1 MPSTSAADVYSPR
14 EIARAAG
21 IAEQEVTAALGGAGA
36 ERFVSHAEAVRVG
49 RALVASRGSAARPLV
64 PSGTPPAADGEPM
77 FSMFGPGTTPASSKS
92 VPLAFSGTLH
102 AGVIAAAVFLTTFGL
117 APEATT
123 LNVEESPLRFV
134 FISSPGPGGGGGGG
148 GLLQKRPPPKAERAG
163 RRGVSSPV
171 PPPPR
176 PIAPSETPPEP
187 RLAPLS
193 SEALPVVVAPIIQAP
208 ADGRD
213 RIGALQESA
222 TEDASHGPGR
232 DSGIG
237 AGAGTGIGPGDGSG
251 IGPGS
256 GGGMGGGPYRPGA
269 GIEAPRLLREVK
281 PDYTEDARRRG
292 VEGEVVMEI
301 VVRRDGSVGDVR
313 ILRRLGGGLD
323 ERAAQAVR
331 QWRFAPALRYGTPV
345 DLLVEVGVEFRL
357 R

>member
-1 MPSTSAADVYSPR
+1 MASRSAADVYSPH

-21 IAEQEVTAALGGAGA
+21 IPESEVIAALGGAGA
-36 ERFVSHAEAVRVG
+36 ERFVSHAQAVRLG
-49 RALVASRGSAARPLV
+49 RALTASRAPVARPVV
-64 PSGTPPAADGEPM
+64 PDEASPSTGGELM
-77 FSMFGPGTTPASSKS
+77 FSMFGPATTAASSKS

-102 AGVIAAAVFLTTFGL
+102 AGVIAAAIFLTTFGL

-123 LNVEESPLRFV
+123 LDVEESPLRFV
-134 FISSPGPGGGGGGG
+134 FIGLPGPGGGGGGG
-148 GLLQKRPPPKAERAG
+148 GLRQTRVPPKAERTG
-163 RRGVSSPV
+163 RRSIGSPV
-171 PPPPR
+171 PPPR
-176 PIAPSETPPEP
+176 PIAPSEAPPEP

-193 SEALPVVVAPIIQAP
+193 AEALPVVMAPIIQAP

-222 TEDASHGPGR
+222 AAEASHGPGR
-232 DSGIG
+232 DGGVG

-251 IGPGS
+251 VGPGS

-313 ILRRLGGGLD
+313 IVRRLGAGLD

-331 QWRFAPALRYGTPV
+331 QWQFAPARRYGTPV

>member
-1 MPSTSAADVYSPR
+1 MPSRSAADVYSPR
-14 EIARAAG
+14 EIARAAR
-21 IAEQEVTAALGGAGA
+21 IPEPEVIAALGGAGA
-36 ERFVSHAEAVRVG
+36 GRFLSHAQAVRVG
-49 RALVASRGSAARPLV
+49 RALAASRASMARPVVPDVAS
-64 PSGTPPAADGEPM
+64 PSTGGEPM
-77 FSMFGPGTTPASSKS
+77 FSMFGPATTLASSKG

-102 AGVIAAAVFLTTFGL
+102 AGVLAAAIFLTTFGL

-123 LNVEESPLRFV
+123 LDVEESPLRFV

-148 GLLQKRPPPKAERAG
+148 GLRQKRPPPKAQRAG
-163 RRGVSSPV
+163 RRSISSPV

-193 SEALPVVVAPIIQAP
+193 AEALPVVIAPIIQAP

-222 TEDASHGPGR
+222 AAEGSHGPGR
-232 DSGIG
+232 DGGVG

-251 IGPGS
+251 VGPGS
-256 GGGMGGGPYRPGA
+256 GGGVGGGPYRPGA

-313 ILRRLGGGLD
+313 ILRRLGAGLD

-331 QWRFAPALRYGTPV
+331 QWQFAPALRYGTPV